1 MEFSVTREAT
11 LKTTWF
17 IHPEPLDT
25 KTADELL
32 ARYAARQVEAKKTL
46 AFDPRFW
53 TVSALL
59 PESRYE
65 PRPSKQY
72 QNTLWSR

>member
-17 IHPEPLDT
+17 THPEPLDT

-59 PESRYE
+59 PTFREEPKPSR
-65 PRPSKQY
+65 QY
-72 QNTLWSR
+72 KNPMWS